1 MAERTFREQQNT
13 AAVLR
18 VRELLK
24 SLPPWYADFIRASEN
39 TMAPSTILKYAFDTK
54 LFLNYLL
61 KENVKFADVPDT
73 QSITVKMIDDLTL
86 TELEMYVEYLTYYVD
101 EDNHETTNGERGK
114 ARKISSLRAMFK
126 HLYKKELIANNPADL
141 LSVPKLHEKAKIRLE
156 PDEVARLIDNI
167 ESGEG
172 LTERQKAYQ
181 KKTVKRDIAI
191 FTLFLTT
198 GIRVSELIGI
208 NIRDVDFDNRSFK
221 VMRKGGNE
229 DILFFDDET
238 DNALTAYI
246 EERKAADTYSLDAPL
261 FLSSQGKRI
270 NVRTVEKLVE
280 KYARITSP
288 LKKITPHKLRTTYG
302 TMLYQET
309 GDIYLVADVLG
320 HKDVNTTRK
329 HYADTEISQRR
340 KAAKLIKLRDDET

>member
-13 AAVLR
+13 AAILR

-39 TMAPSTILKYAFDTK
+39 TMAPSTILKYAFDTRV
-54 LFLNYLL
+54 FLNYLL
-61 KENVKFADVPDT
+61 KENIRFADVPDT
-73 QSITVKMIDDLTL
+73 RSISVEMIDSLTL
-86 TELEMYVEYLTYYVD
+86 TELEMYVEYLTFYVD
-101 EDNHETTNGERGK
+101 DDNNETTNGERGK

-126 HLYKKELIANNPADL
+126 HLYKKQLIKNNPSEL
-141 LSVPKLHEKAKIRLE
+141 LATPKLHEKAKIRME

-172 LTERQKAYQ
+172 LTERQLAYHR
-181 KKTVKRDIAI
+181 KTVKRDVAI
-191 FTLFLTT
+191 VTLFLTT
-198 GIRVSELIGI
+198 GIRVSELVGI
-208 NIRDVDFDNRSFK
+208 NIRDIDFDNRSFK
-221 VMRKGGNE
+221 IMRKGGNE

-238 DNALTAYI
+238 DKALQDYL
-246 EERKAADTYSLDAPL
+246 EERKAADTFSLDAPL
-261 FLSSQGKRI
+261 FLSSQNSRI
-270 NVRTVEKLVE
+270 TVRAVENMVK
-280 KYARITSP
+280 KYAGITTP

-340 KAAKLIKLRDDET
+340 KAAKLIKLRDET